1 MRAAETVRRQ
11 NVRVARRQDP
21 RQRESERNIL
31 PMEDLIGNVT
41 DATFDQYLNAPASVV
56 VYGIANCEGCAYMDG
71 VLAEVAP
78 EFQTKVRFGKGK
90 MHVPGA
96 AREIKKRFSFETYPT
111 IHFYSKGQLVESREG
126 KIDPASFRATI
137 QSILLKH

>member
-1 MRAAETVRRQ
+1 MGRGQGEGKFSQ
-11 NVRVARRQDP
+11 
-21 RQRESERNIL
+21 
-31 PMEDLIGNVT
+31 MEDLIGNVA
-41 DATFDQYLNAPASVV
+41 DATFDQYFNAPASVV

-111 IHFYSKGQLVESREG
+111 IHFYSKGKLVESREG
-126 KIDPASFRATI
+126 QIDPASFRVAI
-137 QSILLKH
+137 ESILLKH

>member
-1 MRAAETVRRQ
+1 MGRGQGEGKFSQ
-11 NVRVARRQDP
+11 
-21 RQRESERNIL
+21 
-31 PMEDLIGNVT
+31 MEDLIGNVA
-41 DATFDQYLNAPASVV
+41 DATFDQYFNAPASVV

-78 EFQTKVRFGKGK
+78 EFQNKVRFGKGK

-111 IHFYSKGQLVESREG
+111 IHFYSNGQLVESREG
-126 KIDPASFRATI
+126 KMDSASFRAAI